1 MKKLIVAAML
11 VLGATS
17 AFAGDSDALKAV
29 MKAKTYAEAEAL
41 VKQNLGQFA
50 NDAEKAKAYNK
61 LVDLGMKV
69 FNEQQTIQQTNQ
81 LMKKND
87 PVDENV
93 MNEGAYNA
101 LMNAI
106 ECYKYDQLPNAKG
119 KVAPKFNGNA
129 TRVWGARQQLVNAG
143 QTAAQNN
150 KEADVLKYWGTFL
163 DTDNEP
169 LFASV
174 DQKQKD
180 SEKDYIGQVAL
191 FAARYAYQAKDA
203 ARCEKYCD
211 IAMKSEKE
219 AKDALNLKLYVMK
232 DGLKTHEDSL
242 AYVNKL
248 KDIFAKDETNEV
260 VLDGLKTREDS
271 LNYVNKLKGIFA
283 QDETNE
289 VVLDGLNSMYSSL
302 KMEKEQAELLDNAI
316 AKNPNNFVALA
327 NKGMMYIQKNDADN
341 AIKCLKQ
348 ALAAKE
354 DNVVV
359 LTYLGACYN
368 SKAGNLQD
376 PNGRKV
382 VYQEAIKVLD
392 KAKQLDPEKAQAN
405 WGYTRYQA
413 YYGYYGPNAAETKQ
427 AEAES
432 K

>member
-150 KEADVLKYWGTFL
+150 KADEVLKYWGAFL
-163 DTDNEP
+163 DTDSEP

-174 DQKQKD
+174 DAKQKEA
-180 SEKDYIGQVAL
+180 EKEYIGQVAL

-211 IAMKSEKE
+211 IAMTSEKE

-232 DGLKTHEDSL
+232 DGLKT
-242 AYVNKL
+242 K
-248 KDIFAKDETNEV
+248 
-260 VLDGLKTREDS
+260 EDS
-271 LNYVNKLKGIFA
+271 LNYVNKLKDLYA
-283 QDETNE
+283 KDPSND
-289 VVLDGLNSMYSSL
+289 VMLDGLNSMYSAL
-302 KMEKEQAELLDNAI
+302 KMEKEQTELLDAAI
-316 AKNPNNFVALA
+316 AKDPKNFVAFA
-327 NKGMMYIQKNDADN
+327 NKGMMYIQKNDANN

-348 ALAAKE
+348 ALEAKP

-359 LTYLGACYN
+359 MTYLGACYN
-368 SKAGNLQD
+368 SKAGEIQAVQ
-376 PNGRKV
+376 GRKV
-382 VYQEAIKVLD
+382 VYQEAIKILD
-392 KAKQLDPEKAQAN
+392 KAKELDPEKAQAN

-413 YYGYYGPNAAETKQ
+413 YYGYYGPNAPETKK
-427 AEAES
+427 AEEES

>member
-41 VKQNLGQFA
+41 LKQNLGQLA

-61 LVDLGMKV
+61 LVDLSMKAY
-69 FNEQQTIQQTNQ
+69 NDQQSIMQTNQ
-81 LMKKND
+81 IMKKND
-87 PVDENV
+87 PIDENA

-119 KVAPKFNGNA
+119 KVAPKFGSNA
-129 TRVWGARQQLVNAG
+129 SRVWAARVQLVNAG

-150 KEADVLKYWGTFL
+150 KADEVLKYWGAFL
-163 DTDNEP
+163 DTDSEP
-169 LFASV
+169 LFAGV
-174 DQKQKD
+174 DAKQKD
-180 SEKDYIGQVAL
+180 GEKEYIGQVAL

-232 DGLKTHEDSL
+232 DGLKTHADSL
-242 AYVNKL
+242 AYV
-248 KDIFAKDETNEV
+248 D
-260 VLDGLKTREDS
+260 
-271 LNYVNKLKGIFA
+271 KLKGLYA
-283 QDETNE
+283 QDENND
-289 VVLDGLNSMYSSL
+289 VILDGLNSMYSSM
-302 KMEKEQAELLDNAI
+302 KMEKEQEALLNAAI
-316 AKNPNNFVALA
+316 AKNPSNFVALA
-327 NKGMMYIQKNDADN
+327 NLGMMYIQKNDADN
-341 AIKCLKQ
+341 AIKNLKL
-348 ALAAKE
+348 ALAAKP
-354 DNVVV
+354 DNVTV

-368 SKAGNLQD
+368 SKAGALQD

-382 VYQEAIKVLD
+382 VYKEAVKVLD
-392 KAKQLDPEKAQAN
+392 KAKELDPEKAQAN

-413 YYGYYGPNAAETKQ
+413 YYGYYGPTAAETKK
-427 AEAES
+427 AEEES

>member
-1 MKKLIVAAML
+1 MKKLIVAAMM

-41 VKQNLGQFA
+41 LKQNLGQLA

-61 LVDLGMKV
+61 LVDLSMKAY
-69 FNEQQTIQQTNQ
+69 NDQQSIMQTNQ
-81 LMKKND
+81 IMKKND
-87 PVDENV
+87 PIDENA

-119 KVAPKFNGNA
+119 KVAPKFGSNA
-129 TRVWGARQQLVNAG
+129 SRVWAARVQLVNAG

-150 KEADVLKYWGTFL
+150 KADEVLKYWGAFL
-163 DTDNEP
+163 DTDSEP
-169 LFASV
+169 LFAGV
-174 DQKQKD
+174 DAKQKD
-180 SEKDYIGQVAL
+180 GEKEYIGQVAL

-232 DGLKTHEDSL
+232 DGLKTHADSL
-242 AYVNKL
+242 AYV
-248 KDIFAKDETNEV
+248 D
-260 VLDGLKTREDS
+260 
-271 LNYVNKLKGIFA
+271 KLKGLYA
-283 QDETNE
+283 QDENND
-289 VVLDGLNSMYSSL
+289 VILDGLNSMYSSM
-302 KMEKEQAELLDNAI
+302 KMEKEQEALLNAAI
-316 AKNPNNFVALA
+316 AKNPSNFVALA
-327 NKGMMYIQKNDADN
+327 NLGMMYIQKNDADN
-341 AIKCLKQ
+341 AIKNLKL
-348 ALAAKE
+348 ALAAKP
-354 DNVVV
+354 DNVTV

-368 SKAGNLQD
+368 SKAGALQD

-382 VYQEAIKVLD
+382 VYKEAVKVLD
-392 KAKQLDPEKAQAN
+392 KAKELDPEKAQAN

-413 YYGYYGPNAAETKQ
+413 YYGYYGPTAAETKK
-427 AEAES
+427 AEEES

>member
-1 MKKLIVAAML
+1 MKKLIVAAMM

-41 VKQNLGQFA
+41 LKQNLGQLA

-61 LVDLGMKV
+61 LVDLGMKAY
-69 FNEQQTIQQTNQ
+69 NDQQSIMQTNQ
-81 LMKKND
+81 IMKKND
-87 PVDENV
+87 PIDENA

-119 KVAPKFNGNA
+119 KVAPKFGSNA
-129 TRVWGARQQLVNAG
+129 ARVWAARVQLVNAG

-150 KEADVLKYWGTFL
+150 KADEVLKYWGAFL
-163 DTDNEP
+163 DTDSEP
-169 LFASV
+169 LFASI
-174 DQKQKD
+174 DAKQKD
-180 SEKDYIGQVAL
+180 GEKEYIGQVAL

-232 DGLKTHEDSL
+232 DGLKTHADSL
-242 AYVNKL
+242 AYV
-248 KDIFAKDETNEV
+248 D
-260 VLDGLKTREDS
+260 
-271 LNYVNKLKGIFA
+271 KLKGLYA
-283 QDETNE
+283 QDENND
-289 VVLDGLNSMYSSL
+289 VILDGLNSMYSSM
-302 KMEKEQAELLDNAI
+302 KMEKEQEALLNAAI
-316 AKNPNNFVALA
+316 AKNPSNFVALA
-327 NKGMMYIQKNDADN
+327 NLGMMYIQKNDADN
-341 AIKCLKQ
+341 AIKNLKL
-348 ALAAKE
+348 ALAAKS
-354 DNVVV
+354 DNVTV

-368 SKAGNLQD
+368 SKAGALQD

-382 VYQEAIKVLD
+382 VYKEAIKVLD
-392 KAKQLDPEKAQAN
+392 KAKELDPEKAQAN

-413 YYGYYGPNAAETKQ
+413 YYGYYGPTAAETKK
-427 AEAES
+427 AEEES

>member
-1 MKKLIVAAML
+1 MKKLIVAAMM

-41 VKQNLGQFA
+41 LKQNLGQLA

-61 LVDLGMKV
+61 LVDLSMKAY
-69 FNEQQTIQQTNQ
+69 NDQQSIMQTNQ
-81 LMKKND
+81 IMKKND
-87 PVDENV
+87 PIDENA

-119 KVAPKFNGNA
+119 KVAPKFGSNA
-129 TRVWGARQQLVNAG
+129 ARVWAARVQLVNAG

-150 KEADVLKYWGTFL
+150 KADEVLKYWGAFL
-163 DTDNEP
+163 DTDSEP
-169 LFASV
+169 LFASI
-174 DQKQKD
+174 DAKQKD
-180 SEKDYIGQVAL
+180 GEKEYIGQVAL

-232 DGLKTHEDSL
+232 DGLKTHADSL
-242 AYVNKL
+242 AYV
-248 KDIFAKDETNEV
+248 D
-260 VLDGLKTREDS
+260 
-271 LNYVNKLKGIFA
+271 KLKGLYA
-283 QDETNE
+283 QDENNE
-289 VVLDGLNSMYSSL
+289 VILDGLNSMYSSM
-302 KMEKEQAELLDNAI
+302 KMEKEQEALLNAAI
-316 AKNPNNFVALA
+316 AKNPSNFVALA
-327 NKGMMYIQKNDADN
+327 NLGMMYIQKNDADN
-341 AIKCLKQ
+341 AIKNLKL
-348 ALAAKE
+348 ALAAKP
-354 DNVVV
+354 DNVTV

-368 SKAGNLQD
+368 SKAGALQD

-382 VYQEAIKVLD
+382 VYKEAIKVLD
-392 KAKQLDPEKAQAN
+392 KAKELDPEKAQAN

-413 YYGYYGPNAAETKQ
+413 YYGYYGPTAAETKK
-427 AEAES
+427 AEEES

>member
-50 NDAEKAKAYNK
+50 NDTEKAKAYNK
-61 LVDLGMKV
+61 LVDLGMKD
-69 FNEQQTIQQTNQ
+69 FNDQQSIQQTNQ

-150 KEADVLKYWGTFL
+150 KADEVLKYWGAFL
-163 DTDNEP
+163 DTDSEP
-169 LFASV
+169 LFAAV
-174 DQKQKD
+174 DAKQKEA
-180 SEKDYIGQVAL
+180 EKEYIGQVAL

-211 IAMKSEKE
+211 IAMTSEKE

-232 DGLKTHEDSL
+232 DGLKT
-242 AYVNKL
+242 K
-248 KDIFAKDETNEV
+248 
-260 VLDGLKTREDS
+260 EDS
-271 LNYVNKLKGIFA
+271 LNYVNKLKDLYA
-283 QDETNE
+283 KDPSNE
-289 VVLDGLNSMYSSL
+289 VMLDGLNSMYSAL
-302 KMEKEQAELLDNAI
+302 KMEKEQTELLDAAI
-316 AKNPNNFVALA
+316 AKDPKNFVALA
-327 NKGMMYIQKNDADN
+327 NKGMMYIQKNDANN

-348 ALAAKE
+348 ALEAKP

-359 LTYLGACYN
+359 MTYLGACYN
-368 SKAGNLQD
+368 SKAGEIQAVQ
-376 PNGRKV
+376 GRKV
-382 VYQEAIKVLD
+382 VYQEAIKILD
-392 KAKQLDPEKAQAN
+392 KAKELDPEKAQAN

-413 YYGYYGPNAAETKQ
+413 YYGYYGPNAPETKK
-427 AEAES
+427 AEEES

>member
-1 MKKLIVAAML
+1 MKKLIVAAMM

-41 VKQNLGQFA
+41 LKQNLGQLA

-61 LVDLGMKV
+61 LVDLGMKAY
-69 FNEQQTIQQTNQ
+69 NDQQSIMQTNQ
-81 LMKKND
+81 IMKKND
-87 PVDENV
+87 PIDENA

-119 KVAPKFNGNA
+119 KVAPKFGGNA
-129 TRVWGARQQLVNAG
+129 ARVWSARVQLVNAG

-150 KEADVLKYWGTFL
+150 KADEVLKYWGAFL
-163 DTDNEP
+163 DTDSEP
-169 LFASV
+169 LFASI
-174 DQKQKD
+174 DAKQKD
-180 SEKDYIGQVAL
+180 GEKEYIGQVAL

-232 DGLKTHEDSL
+232 DGLKTHADSL
-242 AYVNKL
+242 AYV
-248 KDIFAKDETNEV
+248 D
-260 VLDGLKTREDS
+260 
-271 LNYVNKLKGIFA
+271 KLKGLYA
-283 QDETNE
+283 QDENNE
-289 VVLDGLNSMYSSL
+289 VILDGLNSMYSSM
-302 KMEKEQAELLDNAI
+302 KMEKEQEALLNAAI
-316 AKNPNNFVALA
+316 AKNPSNFVALA
-327 NKGMMYIQKNDADN
+327 NLGMMYIQKNDADN
-341 AIKCLKQ
+341 AIKNLKL
-348 ALAAKE
+348 ALAAKP
-354 DNVVV
+354 DNVTV

-368 SKAGNLQD
+368 SKAGALQD

-382 VYQEAIKVLD
+382 VYKEAIKVLD
-392 KAKQLDPEKAQAN
+392 KAKELDPEKAQAN

-413 YYGYYGPNAAETKQ
+413 YYGYYGPTAAETKK
-427 AEAES
+427 AEEES

>member
-1 MKKLIVAAML
+1 MKKLIVAAMM

-41 VKQNLGQFA
+41 LKQNLGQLA

-61 LVDLGMKV
+61 LVDLGMKAY
-69 FNEQQTIQQTNQ
+69 NDQQSIMQTNQ
-81 LMKKND
+81 IMKKND
-87 PVDENV
+87 PIDENA

-119 KVAPKFNGNA
+119 KVAPKFGSNA
-129 TRVWGARQQLVNAG
+129 ARVWAARVQLVNAG

-150 KEADVLKYWGTFL
+150 KADEVLKYWGAFL
-163 DTDNEP
+163 DTDSEP
-169 LFASV
+169 LFAGI
-174 DQKQKD
+174 DAKQKD
-180 SEKDYIGQVAL
+180 GEKEYIGQVAL

-232 DGLKTHEDSL
+232 DGLKTHADSL
-242 AYVNKL
+242 AYV
-248 KDIFAKDETNEV
+248 D
-260 VLDGLKTREDS
+260 
-271 LNYVNKLKGIFA
+271 KLKGLYA
-283 QDETNE
+283 QDENNE
-289 VVLDGLNSMYSSL
+289 VILDGLNSMYSSM
-302 KMEKEQAELLDNAI
+302 KMEKEQEALLNAAI
-316 AKNPNNFVALA
+316 AKNPSNFVALA
-327 NKGMMYIQKNDADN
+327 NLGMMYIQKNDADN
-341 AIKCLKQ
+341 AIKNLKL
-348 ALAAKE
+348 ALAAKS
-354 DNVVV
+354 DNVTV

-368 SKAGNLQD
+368 SKAGALQD

-382 VYQEAIKVLD
+382 VYKEAIKVLD
-392 KAKQLDPEKAQAN
+392 KAKELDPEKAQAN

-413 YYGYYGPNAAETKQ
+413 YYGFYGPTAAETKK
-427 AEAES
+427 AEEES

>member
-1 MKKLIVAAML
+1 MKKLIVAAMM

-41 VKQNLGQFA
+41 LKQNLGQLA

-61 LVDLGMKV
+61 LVDLGMKAY
-69 FNEQQTIQQTNQ
+69 NDQQSIMQTNQ
-81 LMKKND
+81 IMKKND
-87 PVDENV
+87 PIDENA

-119 KVAPKFNGNA
+119 KVAPKFGSNA
-129 TRVWGARQQLVNAG
+129 ARVWAARVQLVNAG

-150 KEADVLKYWGTFL
+150 KADEVLKYWGAFL
-163 DTDNEP
+163 DTDSEP
-169 LFASV
+169 LFAGI
-174 DQKQKD
+174 DAKQKD
-180 SEKDYIGQVAL
+180 GEKEYIGQVAL

-232 DGLKTHEDSL
+232 DGLKTHADSL
-242 AYVNKL
+242 AYV
-248 KDIFAKDETNEV
+248 D
-260 VLDGLKTREDS
+260 
-271 LNYVNKLKGIFA
+271 KLKGLYA
-283 QDETNE
+283 QDENNE
-289 VVLDGLNSMYSSL
+289 VILDGLNSMYSSM
-302 KMEKEQAELLDNAI
+302 KMEKEQEALLNAAI
-316 AKNPNNFVALA
+316 AKNPSNFVALA
-327 NKGMMYIQKNDADN
+327 NLGMMYIQKNDADN
-341 AIKCLKQ
+341 AIKNLKL
-348 ALAAKE
+348 ALAAKP
-354 DNVVV
+354 DNVTV

-368 SKAGNLQD
+368 SKAGALQD

-382 VYQEAIKVLD
+382 VYKEAIKVLD
-392 KAKQLDPEKAQAN
+392 KAKELDPEKAQAN

-413 YYGYYGPNAAETKQ
+413 YYGYYGPTAAETKK
-427 AEAES
+427 AEEES

>member
-1 MKKLIVAAML
+1 MKKFIVAAML

-29 MKAKTYAEAEAL
+29 LSAKKYSEAKEL
-41 VKQNLGQFA
+41 VKQNLA
-50 NDAEKAKAYNK
+50 SMASDAERAKAYNYLVK
-61 LVDLGMKV
+61 LSMDA
-69 FNEQQTIQQTNQ
+69 FNKESAKELEDQI
-81 LMKKND
+81 KKTTTADKESMYKN
-87 PVDENV
+87 
-93 MNEGAYNA
+93 AYNA
-101 LMNAI
+101 LTSAI
-106 ECYKYDQLPNAKG
+106 ECYKYDQLPDAKG
-119 KVAPKFNGNA
+119 KVKPKYNGNKDL
-129 TRVWGARQQLVNAG
+129 VWSARIQLVNAG
-143 QTAAQNN
+143 QDAAQKNQPEN
-150 KEADVLKYWGTFL
+150 VLKYWGTFL
-163 DTDNEP
+163 DTENAP
-169 LFASV
+169 LF
-174 DQKQKD
+174 D
-180 SEKDYIGQVAL
+180 SKVKEKEAEKDYLGQVAL
-191 FAARYAYQAKDA
+191 FAARYAYQAKDIK
-203 ARCEKYCD
+203 RCEKYCD
-211 IAMKSEKE
+211 IAMKDPEQ

-232 DGLKTHEDSL
+232 DALKNHADSL
-242 AYVNKL
+242 AYVEKL
-248 KDIFAKDETNEV
+248 KA
-260 VLDGLKTREDS
+260 L
-271 LNYVNKLKGIFA
+271 YVN
-283 QDETNE
+283 DENND

>member
-41 VKQNLGQFA
+41 LKQNLGQLA

-61 LVDLGMKV
+61 LVDLGMKAY
-69 FNEQQTIQQTNQ
+69 NDQQSIMQTNQ
-81 LMKKND
+81 IMKKND
-87 PVDENV
+87 PIDENA

-119 KVAPKFNGNA
+119 KVAPKFGSNA
-129 TRVWGARQQLVNAG
+129 ARVWAARVQLVNAG

-150 KEADVLKYWGTFL
+150 KADEVLKYWGAFL
-163 DTDNEP
+163 DTDSEP

-174 DQKQKD
+174 DAKQKD
-180 SEKDYIGQVAL
+180 GEKEYIGQVAL

-232 DGLKTHEDSL
+232 DGLKTHADSL
-242 AYVNKL
+242 AYV
-248 KDIFAKDETNEV
+248 D
-260 VLDGLKTREDS
+260 
-271 LNYVNKLKGIFA
+271 KLKGLYA
-283 QDETNE
+283 QDENNE
-289 VVLDGLNSMYSSL
+289 VILDGLNSMYSSM
-302 KMEKEQAELLDNAI
+302 KMEKEQEALLNAAI
-316 AKNPNNFVALA
+316 AKNPSNFVALA
-327 NKGMMYIQKNDADN
+327 NLGMMYIQKNDADN
-341 AIKCLKQ
+341 AIKNLKL
-348 ALAAKE
+348 ALAAKP
-354 DNVVV
+354 DNVTV

-368 SKAGNLQD
+368 SKAGALQD

-382 VYQEAIKVLD
+382 VYKEAVKVLD
-392 KAKQLDPEKAQAN
+392 KAKELDPEKAQAN

-413 YYGYYGPNAAETKQ
+413 YYGYYGPTAAETKK
-427 AEAES
+427 AEEES

>member
-1 MKKLIVAAML
+1 MKKLIVAAMM

-17 AFAGDSDALKAV
+17 AFAGDSDALKAI

-41 VKQNLGQFA
+41 VKQNLGQLA

-61 LVDLGMKV
+61 LVDLGMKDY
-69 FNEQQTIQQTNQ
+69 NDQQSIMQTNQ
-81 LMKKND
+81 IMKKND
-87 PVDENV
+87 PVDEKV

-101 LMNAI
+101 LINAL
-106 ECYKYDQLPNAKG
+106 ECDKYDQLPNAKG
-119 KVAPKFNGNA
+119 KVAPKFANANA
-129 TRVWGARQQLVNAG
+129 TRVWGARVQLVNAG

-150 KEADVLKYWGTFL
+150 ESDNVLKYWGAFL
-163 DTDNEP
+163 DTEDAP
-169 LFASV
+169 LFAN
-174 DQKQKD
+174 KTK
-180 SEKDYIGQVAL
+180 EKEGEKEYLGQVAL
-191 FAARYAYQAKDA
+191 FTARYAYQAKDP

-211 IAMKSEKE
+211 MAMKDEKQ

-232 DGLKTHEDSL
+232 DGLKTHADSL
-242 AYVNKL
+242 AYVDKL
-248 KDIFAKDETNEV
+248 KAI
-260 VLDGLKTREDS
+260 
-271 LNYVNKLKGIFA
+271 YA

-289 VVLDGLNSMYSSL
+289 VVLDGLNSMFSSL
-302 KMEKEQAELLDNAI
+302 KMEKEQMELLDAAI

-327 NKGMMYIQKNDADN
+327 NKGMVYIQKNDADN

-348 ALAAKE
+348 ALDAKP

-392 KAKQLDPEKAQAN
+392 KAKELDPEKTQAN

-413 YYGYYGPNAAETKQ
+413 YYGFYGPTAAETKQ
-427 AEAES
+427 AEEES

>member
-41 VKQNLGQFA
+41 VKQNLCQFA

-150 KEADVLKYWGTFL
+150 KADEVLKYWGAFL
-163 DTDNEP
+163 DTDSEP

-174 DQKQKD
+174 DAKQKEA
-180 SEKDYIGQVAL
+180 EKEYIGQVAL

-211 IAMKSEKE
+211 IAMTSEKE

-232 DGLKTHEDSL
+232 DGLKT
-242 AYVNKL
+242 K
-248 KDIFAKDETNEV
+248 
-260 VLDGLKTREDS
+260 EDS
-271 LNYVNKLKGIFA
+271 LNYVNKLKDLYA
-283 QDETNE
+283 KDPSND
-289 VVLDGLNSMYSSL
+289 VMLDGLNSMYSAL
-302 KMEKEQAELLDNAI
+302 KMEKEQTELLDAAI
-316 AKNPNNFVALA
+316 AKDPKNFVALA
-327 NKGMMYIQKNDADN
+327 NKGMMYIQKNDANN

-348 ALAAKE
+348 ALEAKP

-359 LTYLGACYN
+359 MTYLGACYN
-368 SKAGNLQD
+368 SKAGEIQAVQ
-376 PNGRKV
+376 GRKV
-382 VYQEAIKVLD
+382 VYQEAIKILD
-392 KAKQLDPEKAQAN
+392 KAKELDPEKAQAN

-413 YYGYYGPNAAETKQ
+413 YYGYYGPNAPETKK
-427 AEAES
+427 AEEES

>member
-41 VKQNLGQFA
+41 LKQNLGQLA

-61 LVDLGMKV
+61 LVDLSMKAY
-69 FNEQQTIQQTNQ
+69 NDQQSIMQTNQ
-81 LMKKND
+81 IMKKND
-87 PVDENV
+87 PIDENA

-119 KVAPKFNGNA
+119 KVAPKFGGNA
-129 TRVWGARQQLVNAG
+129 SRVWAARVQLVNAG

-150 KEADVLKYWGTFL
+150 KADEVLKYWGAFL
-163 DTDNEP
+163 DTDSEP
-169 LFASV
+169 LFAGI
-174 DQKQKD
+174 DAKQKD
-180 SEKDYIGQVAL
+180 GEKEYIGQVAL

-219 AKDALNLKLYVMK
+219 AKDALNLKLYVLK
-232 DGLKTHEDSL
+232 DGLKTHADSL
-242 AYVNKL
+242 SYINKL
-248 KDIFAKDETNEV
+248 KDLYAKDANNEV
-260 VLDGLKTREDS
+260 
-271 LNYVNKLKGIFA
+271 I
-283 QDETNE
+283 
-289 VVLDGLNSMYSSL
+289 LDGLNSMYSS
-302 KMEKEQAELLDNAI
+302 MRMQKEQEALLDEVLAR
-316 AKNPNNFVALA
+316 NPNSFVALA
-327 NKGMMYIQKNDADN
+327 NRGMMFIQRNDADN
-341 AIKCLKQ
+341 AIKNLKK
-348 ALAAKE
+348 ALDIKP
-354 DNVVV
+354 DNVTVMV
-359 LTYLGACYN
+359 YLGACYN
-368 SKAGNLQD
+368 SKASALQD

-382 VYQEAIKVLD
+382 VYKEAINVLD
-392 KAKQLDPEKAQAN
+392 KAKELDPEKSQAN

-413 YYGYYGPNAAETKQ
+413 YYGYYGPTAAETKK
-427 AEAES
+427 AEEES

>member
-119 KVAPKFNGNA
+119 KVAPKYNGNA

-150 KEADVLKYWGTFL
+150 KADEVLKYWGAFL
-163 DTDNEP
+163 DTDSEP

-174 DQKQKD
+174 DAKQKEA
-180 SEKDYIGQVAL
+180 EKEYIGQVAL

-211 IAMKSEKE
+211 IAMTSEKE

-232 DGLKTHEDSL
+232 DGLKT
-242 AYVNKL
+242 K
-248 KDIFAKDETNEV
+248 
-260 VLDGLKTREDS
+260 EDS
-271 LNYVNKLKGIFA
+271 LNYVNKLKDLYA
-283 QDETNE
+283 KDPSND
-289 VVLDGLNSMYSSL
+289 VMLDGLNSMYSAL
-302 KMEKEQAELLDNAI
+302 KMEKEQTELLDAAI
-316 AKNPNNFVALA
+316 AKDPKNFVALA
-327 NKGMMYIQKNDADN
+327 NKGMMYIQKNDANN

-348 ALAAKE
+348 ALEAKP

-359 LTYLGACYN
+359 MTYLGACYN
-368 SKAGNLQD
+368 SKAGEIQAVQ
-376 PNGRKV
+376 GRKV
-382 VYQEAIKVLD
+382 VYQEAIKILD
-392 KAKQLDPEKAQAN
+392 KAKELDPEKAQAN

-413 YYGYYGPNAAETKQ
+413 YYGYYGPNAPETKK
-427 AEAES
+427 AEEES

>member
-150 KEADVLKYWGTFL
+150 KADEVLKYWGAFL
-163 DTDNEP
+163 DTDSEP

-174 DQKQKD
+174 DAKQKEA
-180 SEKDYIGQVAL
+180 EKEYIGQVAL

-211 IAMKSEKE
+211 IAMTSEKE

-232 DGLKTHEDSL
+232 DDLKT
-242 AYVNKL
+242 K
-248 KDIFAKDETNEV
+248 
-260 VLDGLKTREDS
+260 EDS
-271 LNYVNKLKGIFA
+271 LNYVNKLKDLYA
-283 QDETNE
+283 KDPSND
-289 VVLDGLNSMYSSL
+289 VMLDGLNSMYSAL
-302 KMEKEQAELLDNAI
+302 KMEKEQTELLDAAI
-316 AKNPNNFVALA
+316 AKDPKNFVALA
-327 NKGMMYIQKNDADN
+327 NKGMMYIQKNDANN

-348 ALAAKE
+348 ALEAKP

-359 LTYLGACYN
+359 MTYLGACYN
-368 SKAGNLQD
+368 SKAGEIQAVQ
-376 PNGRKV
+376 GRKV
-382 VYQEAIKVLD
+382 VYQEAIKILD
-392 KAKQLDPEKAQAN
+392 KAKELDPEKAQAN

-413 YYGYYGPNAAETKQ
+413 YYGYYGPNAPETKK
-427 AEAES
+427 AEEES

>member
-11 VLGATS
+11 ALGATS

-41 VKQNLGQFA
+41 LKQNLGQFA

-61 LVDLGMKV
+61 LVDLGMKD
-69 FNEQQTIQQTNQ
+69 FNDQQSIQQTNQ

-150 KEADVLKYWGTFL
+150 KADEVLKYWGAFL
-163 DTDNEP
+163 DTDSEP
-169 LFASV
+169 LFAAV
-174 DQKQKD
+174 DAKQKEA
-180 SEKDYIGQVAL
+180 EKEYIGQVAL

-211 IAMKSEKE
+211 IAMTSEKE

-232 DGLKTHEDSL
+232 DGLKT
-242 AYVNKL
+242 K
-248 KDIFAKDETNEV
+248 
-260 VLDGLKTREDS
+260 EDS
-271 LNYVNKLKGIFA
+271 LNYVNKLKDLYA
-283 QDETNE
+283 KDPSNE
-289 VVLDGLNSMYSSL
+289 VMLDGLNSMYSAL
-302 KMEKEQAELLDNAI
+302 KMEKEQMELLDAAI
-316 AKNPNNFVALA
+316 AKDPKNFVALA
-327 NKGMMYIQKNDADN
+327 NKGMMYIQKNDANN

-348 ALAAKE
+348 ALEAKP

-359 LTYLGACYN
+359 MTYLGACYN
-368 SKAGNLQD
+368 SKAGEIQAVQ
-376 PNGRKV
+376 GRKV
-382 VYQEAIKVLD
+382 VYQEAIKILD
-392 KAKQLDPEKAQAN
+392 KAKELDPEKAQAN

-413 YYGYYGPNAAETKQ
+413 YYGYYGPNAPETKK
-427 AEAES
+427 AEEES

>member
-1 MKKLIVAAML
+1 MKKLIVAAMM

-29 MKAKTYAEAEAL
+29 MKAKTYAEAETL
-41 VKQNLGQFA
+41 LKQNLGQLA

-61 LVDLGMKV
+61 LVDLSMKAY
-69 FNEQQTIQQTNQ
+69 NDQQSIMQTNQ
-81 LMKKND
+81 IMKKND
-87 PVDENV
+87 PIDENA

-119 KVAPKFNGNA
+119 KVAPKFGSNA
-129 TRVWGARQQLVNAG
+129 SRVWAARVQLVNAG

-150 KEADVLKYWGTFL
+150 KADEVLKYWGAFL
-163 DTDNEP
+163 DTDSEP
-169 LFASV
+169 LFAGV
-174 DQKQKD
+174 DAKQKD
-180 SEKDYIGQVAL
+180 GEKEYIGQVAL

-232 DGLKTHEDSL
+232 DGLKTHADSL
-242 AYVNKL
+242 AYV
-248 KDIFAKDETNEV
+248 D
-260 VLDGLKTREDS
+260 
-271 LNYVNKLKGIFA
+271 KLKGLYA
-283 QDETNE
+283 QDENND
-289 VVLDGLNSMYSSL
+289 VILDGLNSMYSSM
-302 KMEKEQAELLDNAI
+302 KMAKEQEALLNAAI
-316 AKNPNNFVALA
+316 AKNPSNFVALA
-327 NKGMMYIQKNDADN
+327 NLGMMYIQKNDADN
-341 AIKCLKQ
+341 AIKNLKL
-348 ALAAKE
+348 ALAAKP
-354 DNVVV
+354 DNVTV

-368 SKAGNLQD
+368 SKAGALQD

-382 VYQEAIKVLD
+382 VYKEAVKVLD
-392 KAKQLDPEKAQAN
+392 KAKELDPEKAQAN

-413 YYGYYGPNAAETKQ
+413 YYGFYGPTAAETKK
-427 AEAES
+427 AEEES

>member
-1 MKKLIVAAML
+1 MKKLIVAAMM

-41 VKQNLGQFA
+41 LKQNLGQLA

-61 LVDLGMKV
+61 LVDLGMKAY
-69 FNEQQTIQQTNQ
+69 NDQQSIMQTNQ
-81 LMKKND
+81 IMKKND
-87 PVDENV
+87 PIDENA

-119 KVAPKFNGNA
+119 KVAPKFGSNA
-129 TRVWGARQQLVNAG
+129 ARVWAARVQLVNAG

-150 KEADVLKYWGTFL
+150 KADEVLKYWGAFL
-163 DTDNEP
+163 DTDSEP

-174 DQKQKD
+174 DAKQKD
-180 SEKDYIGQVAL
+180 GEKEYIGQVAL

-232 DGLKTHEDSL
+232 DGLKTHADSL
-242 AYVNKL
+242 AYV
-248 KDIFAKDETNEV
+248 D
-260 VLDGLKTREDS
+260 
-271 LNYVNKLKGIFA
+271 KLKGLYA
-283 QDETNE
+283 QDENNE
-289 VVLDGLNSMYSSL
+289 VILDGLNSMYSSM
-302 KMEKEQAELLDNAI
+302 KMEKEQEALLNAAI
-316 AKNPNNFVALA
+316 AKNPSNFVALA
-327 NKGMMYIQKNDADN
+327 NLGMMYIRKNDADN
-341 AIKCLKQ
+341 AIKNLKL
-348 ALAAKE
+348 ALAAKP
-354 DNVVV
+354 DNVTV

-368 SKAGNLQD
+368 SKAGALQD

-382 VYQEAIKVLD
+382 VYKEAVKVLD
-392 KAKQLDPEKAQAN
+392 KAKELDPEKAQAN

-413 YYGYYGPNAAETKQ
+413 YYGYYGPTAAETKK
-427 AEAES
+427 AEEES

>member
-29 MKAKTYAEAEAL
+29 LKAKTYAEAEAL
-41 VKQNLGQFA
+41 LKQNLGQFA

-61 LVDLGMKV
+61 LVDLGMKD
-69 FNEQQTIQQTNQ
+69 FNDQQSIQQTNQ

-150 KEADVLKYWGTFL
+150 KADEVLKYWGAFL
-163 DTDNEP
+163 DTDSEP

-174 DQKQKD
+174 DAKQKEA
-180 SEKDYIGQVAL
+180 EKEYIGQVAL

-211 IAMKSEKE
+211 IAMTSEKE

-232 DGLKTHEDSL
+232 DGLKT
-242 AYVNKL
+242 K
-248 KDIFAKDETNEV
+248 
-260 VLDGLKTREDS
+260 EDS
-271 LNYVNKLKGIFA
+271 LNYVNKLKDLYA
-283 QDETNE
+283 KDPSNE
-289 VVLDGLNSMYSSL
+289 VMLDGLNSMYSAL
-302 KMEKEQAELLDNAI
+302 KMEKEQTELLDAAI
-316 AKNPNNFVALA
+316 AKDPKNFVALA
-327 NKGMMYIQKNDADN
+327 NKGMMYIQKNDANN

-348 ALAAKE
+348 ALEAKP

-359 LTYLGACYN
+359 MTYLGACYN
-368 SKAGNLQD
+368 SKAGEIQAVQ
-376 PNGRKV
+376 GRKV
-382 VYQEAIKVLD
+382 VYQEAIKILD
-392 KAKQLDPEKAQAN
+392 KAKELDPEKAQAN

-413 YYGYYGPNAAETKQ
+413 YYGYYGPNAPETKK
-427 AEAES
+427 AEEES

>member
-1 MKKLIVAAML
+1 ML

-41 VKQNLGQFA
+41 LKQNLGQFA

-61 LVDLGMKV
+61 LVDLGMKD
-69 FNEQQTIQQTNQ
+69 FNDQQSIQQTNQ

-150 KEADVLKYWGTFL
+150 KADEVLKYWGAFL
-163 DTDNEP
+163 DTDSEP
-169 LFASV
+169 LFAAV
-174 DQKQKD
+174 DAKQKEA
-180 SEKDYIGQVAL
+180 EKEYIGQVAL

-211 IAMKSEKE
+211 IAMTSEKE

-232 DGLKTHEDSL
+232 DGLKT
-242 AYVNKL
+242 K
-248 KDIFAKDETNEV
+248 
-260 VLDGLKTREDS
+260 EDS
-271 LNYVNKLKGIFA
+271 LNYVNKLKDLYA
-283 QDETNE
+283 KDPSNE
-289 VVLDGLNSMYSSL
+289 VMLDGLNSMYSAL
-302 KMEKEQAELLDNAI
+302 KMEKEQTELLDAAI
-316 AKNPNNFVALA
+316 AKDPKNFVALA
-327 NKGMMYIQKNDADN
+327 NKGMMYIQKNDANN

-348 ALAAKE
+348 ALEAKP

-359 LTYLGACYN
+359 MTYLGACYN
-368 SKAGNLQD
+368 SKAGEIQAVQ
-376 PNGRKV
+376 GRKV
-382 VYQEAIKVLD
+382 VYQEAIKILD
-392 KAKQLDPEKAQAN
+392 KAKELDPEKAQAN

-413 YYGYYGPNAAETKQ
+413 YYGYYGPNAPETKK
-427 AEAES
+427 AEEES

>member
-41 VKQNLGQFA
+41 LKQNLGQLA

-61 LVDLGMKV
+61 LVDLSMKAY
-69 FNEQQTIQQTNQ
+69 NDQQSIMQTNQ
-81 LMKKND
+81 IMKKND
-87 PVDENV
+87 PIDENA

-119 KVAPKFNGNA
+119 KVAPKFGSNA
-129 TRVWGARQQLVNAG
+129 ARVWAARVQLVNAG

-150 KEADVLKYWGTFL
+150 KADEVLKYWGAFL
-163 DTDNEP
+163 DTDSEP
-169 LFASV
+169 LFAGI
-174 DQKQKD
+174 DAKQKD
-180 SEKDYIGQVAL
+180 GEKEYIGQVAL

-232 DGLKTHEDSL
+232 DGLKTHADSL
-242 AYVNKL
+242 AYV
-248 KDIFAKDETNEV
+248 D
-260 VLDGLKTREDS
+260 
-271 LNYVNKLKGIFA
+271 KLKGLYA
-283 QDETNE
+283 QDENND
-289 VVLDGLNSMYSSL
+289 VVLDGLNSMYSSMQ
-302 KMEKEQAELLDNAI
+302 MEKEQEALLNAVI
-316 AKNPNNFVALA
+316 AKNPSNFVALA
-327 NKGMMYIQKNDADN
+327 NLGMMYIQKNDADN
-341 AIKCLKQ
+341 AIKNLKL
-348 ALAAKE
+348 ALAAKP
-354 DNVVV
+354 DNVTV

-368 SKAGNLQD
+368 SKAGALQD

-382 VYQEAIKVLD
+382 VYKEAIKVLD
-392 KAKQLDPEKAQAN
+392 KAKELDPEKAQAN

-413 YYGYYGPNAAETKQ
+413 YYGYYGPTAAETKK
-427 AEAES
+427 AEEES

>member
-1 MKKLIVAAML
+1 MKKLIVAAMM

-41 VKQNLGQFA
+41 LKQNLGQLA

-61 LVDLGMKV
+61 LVDLGMKAY
-69 FNEQQTIQQTNQ
+69 NDQQSIMQTNQ
-81 LMKKND
+81 IMKKND
-87 PVDENV
+87 PIDENA

-119 KVAPKFNGNA
+119 KVAPKFGSNA
-129 TRVWGARQQLVNAG
+129 ARVWAARVQLVNAG

-150 KEADVLKYWGTFL
+150 KADEVLKYWGAFL
-163 DTDNEP
+163 DTDSEP
-169 LFASV
+169 LFASI
-174 DQKQKD
+174 DAKQKD
-180 SEKDYIGQVAL
+180 GEKEYIGQVAL

-232 DGLKTHEDSL
+232 DGLKTHADSL
-242 AYVNKL
+242 AYV
-248 KDIFAKDETNEV
+248 D
-260 VLDGLKTREDS
+260 
-271 LNYVNKLKGIFA
+271 KLKGLYA
-283 QDETNE
+283 QDESND
-289 VVLDGLNSMYSSL
+289 VILDGLNSMYSSM
-302 KMEKEQAELLDNAI
+302 KMEKEQEALLNAAI
-316 AKNPNNFVALA
+316 AKNPSNFVALA
-327 NKGMMYIQKNDADN
+327 NLGMMYIQKNDADN
-341 AIKCLKQ
+341 AIKNLKL
-348 ALAAKE
+348 ALAAKP
-354 DNVVV
+354 DNVTV

-368 SKAGNLQD
+368 SKAGALQD

-382 VYQEAIKVLD
+382 VYKEAVKVLD
-392 KAKQLDPEKAQAN
+392 KAKELDPEKAQAN

-413 YYGYYGPNAAETKQ
+413 YYGYYGPTAAETKK
-427 AEAES
+427 AEEES